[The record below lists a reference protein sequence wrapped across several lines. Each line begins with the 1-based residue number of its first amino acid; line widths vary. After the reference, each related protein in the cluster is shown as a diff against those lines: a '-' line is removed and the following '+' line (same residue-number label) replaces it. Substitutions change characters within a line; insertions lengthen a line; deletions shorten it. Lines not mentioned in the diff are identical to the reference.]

1 MTTRVLVV
9 DDSATVRFEL
19 TRQLTDA
26 GFDVVDARSGQ
37 EALKK
42 LAPGHGV
49 DVIVSDLKMP
59 GIDGKTLVKTVQHS
73 SDLAVIPV
81 CILTS
86 STDVDDHIQNL
97 DAGASAYITKPWNT
111 DVLVATINRLSS
123 LKQRQSEMAVQSR
136 IDRLTGL
143 TNRGHGEVRLQEEI
157 DRCRRYGREMAVA
170 MVDIDHFKKINDTLG
185 HAAGYEVLRSVS
197 ARLRAVSRAS
207 DTIVRW
213 GGEEFLFI
221 LPESAVEDAAPI
233 IERFRAHLAGNPVH
247 VKVSGGLDLP
257 VTVSGGVAGLEADDT
272 AESLVERA
280 DSALYRAKESGR
292 NQLLMWQLGQLQPV
306 LSA

>member
-81 CILTS
+81 YILTS

-111 DVLVATINRLSS
+111 DVLVATINRLAS

-185 HAAGYEVLRSVS
+185 HAAGDEVLRSVS

-207 DTIVRW
+207 DTIV
-213 GGEEFLFI
+213 
-221 LPESAVEDAAPI
+221 
-233 IERFRAHLAGNPVH
+233 RFRAHLAGNPVH